1 MGAYQDLREFL
12 AMLEKERQLL
22 RITEQVAL
30 EPDLGAAAGALTQ
43 LGEASPAIHFG
54 RSRATTP

>member
-1 MGAYQDLREFL
+1 VRAYQDLREFL

-30 EPDLGAAAGALTQ
+30 ERDLGAGACALTQ
-43 LGEASPAIHFG
+43 LGEASPAIHG